1 MDKVKQLLSEVGKQ
15 LDNQGFIAKI
25 FLPSPEGYYRK
36 TKSGIK
42 QYSVDEVNRI
52 RNKASINDNE
62 IVLVIDGV

>member
-25 FLPSPEGYYRK
+25 FLPCPEGYYRK

-42 QYSVDEVNRI
+42 HYSVDEVEKI
-52 RNKASINDNE
+52 REKARYKDNE
-62 IVLVIDGV
+62 IIIKVNEV